1 MSPQLKIAQISDI
14 HLGAGADRAQ
24 QEFYLANFRRV
35 WKAVLAEKPDAVVFS
50 GDMTDHG
57 TEKELDL
64 LKREIEGAKIPL
76 FFVSGNHD
84 DSARLISALSLPS
97 TQGKLVYRFS
107 LGGVEHF
114 VLDSSANRVDSWQ
127 LDWLEGEAGK
137 EKGPCA
143 LWIHHPPSPCGSLF
157 MDTKWP
163 LLDHGPVLERLKG
176 IPSIR
181 HVFCGHYHSGK
192 SVEAGGLLLHL
203 APATQFQ
210 ISDEEPGFAIA
221 SSEPGWQTVEWR
233 GDEVE
238 VTVRFA

>member
-14 HLGAGADRAQ
+14 HLGAGADCAQ

-64 LKREIEGAKIPL
+64 LKREIEGAKVPL

-97 TQGKLVYRFS
+97 TRGKLVYRFS

-127 LDWLEGEAGK
+127 LDWLESEAGK

-143 LWIHHPPSPCGSLF
+143 LWIHYPPTLCGSLF

-163 LLDHGPVLERLKG
+163 LLDREPVMERIKS
-176 IPSIR
+176 IPAIR

-192 SVEAGGLLLHL
+192 TVERDGIFFHL

-210 ISDEEPGFAIA
+210 ISDDEPEFAIA
-221 SSEPGWQTVEWR
+221 SADPGYQTVEWR
-233 GDEVE
+233 GEDVE
-238 VTVRFA
+238 VSLRFV